1 VCFGLGHRLLAE
13 ENVIL
18 NGSGEAITA
27 GDVERCL
34 RSWKLSE
41 EVDVRLANR
50 IGMKSVWFKWNNRY
64 QETISNEEERPD
76 FVIKSLPE
84 LLGILSSR

>member
-27 GDVERCL
+27 GDVERCS
-34 RSWKLSE
+34 RAWKLSE
-41 EVDVRLANR
+41 EVDVRLL
-50 IGMKSVWFKWNNRY
+50 W
-64 QETISNEEERPD
+64 
-76 FVIKSLPE
+76 
-84 LLGILSSR
+84 